1 MRWTHSELINTKS
14 EVITIDEDIVVD
26 DAEFAGN
33 SRINSVRDVHVSGTG
48 SFNIER
54 DLFYV
59 TMRISGTMLV
69 PDAITAEE
77 IEYDFETE
85 AEETYSFSAQDEE
98 VRMAVNDVI
107 DLMPAAV
114 DAILLEVPL
123 QVTHADPEDYPSGD
137 GWRIITEEEYQKS
150 QQDRIDPRLAK
161 LKEFKTE
168 K

>member
-77 IEYDFETE
+77 IETCRSI
-85 AEETYSFSAQDEE
+85 AEKCGVNFR
-98 VRMAVNDVI
+98 VRSYI
-107 DLMPAAV
+107 
-114 DAILLEVPL
+114 E
-123 QVTHADPEDYPSGD
+123 
-137 GWRIITEEEYQKS
+137 
-150 QQDRIDPRLAK
+150 
-161 LKEFKTE
+161 
-168 K
+168 